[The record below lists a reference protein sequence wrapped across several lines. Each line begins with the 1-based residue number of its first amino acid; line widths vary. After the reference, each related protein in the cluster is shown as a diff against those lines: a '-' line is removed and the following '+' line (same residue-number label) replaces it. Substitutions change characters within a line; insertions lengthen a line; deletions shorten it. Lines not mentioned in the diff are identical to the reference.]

1 MNDEFGK
8 KNNKIKRGY
17 KRRMGESCVFFFI
30 LHYMNKNIIT
40 IFDEERKKFEEELS
54 KQSNQR
60 VLLNWIN

>member
-1 MNDEFGK
+1 
-8 KNNKIKRGY
+8 
-17 KRRMGESCVFFFI
+17 MGESCVFFLF
-30 LHYMNKNIIT
+30 YMNKNIIT

>member
-1 MNDEFGK
+1 MNDEFGE

-17 KRRMGESCVFFFI
+17 KRKLCVFFLF
-30 LHYMNKNIIT
+30 YMNKNIIT